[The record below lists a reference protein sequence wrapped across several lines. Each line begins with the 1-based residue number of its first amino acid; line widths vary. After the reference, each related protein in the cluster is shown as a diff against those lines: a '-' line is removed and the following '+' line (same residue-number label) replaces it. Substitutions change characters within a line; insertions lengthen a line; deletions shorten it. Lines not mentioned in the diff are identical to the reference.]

1 MQLQIAEYPVSS
13 LEWGDENKYNDGKLI
28 INKDSILSYLK
39 SSNEL
44 DELIVT
50 DLDLIL
56 PETSTRVINVFD
68 VLPAYARLG
77 EGVSNFPGFLE
88 PFQIAGHG
96 NSATLSNFSI
106 LATSSRPS
114 RYNKVMD
121 KSGLGAEISP
131 YGGHFHLALQ
141 AEPRNSDMS
150 NTEYYKHLKK
160 IGLRIGTYLSKLA
173 AEVRPANT
181 LFYTLEAHPSGLP
194 KVAYVCMLAALQ
206 NWDKGESILY
216 GDNLSGMLPTVLHP
230 NEILDGAV
238 IAPNFNLGIDTYS
251 FLNNPVI
258 QELYK
263 KHGKEIDFVGVVV
276 CVSHVTRN
284 QRERSIGMTANLA
297 ANVLGADLAIITKVG
312 GGIPESD
319 VMLTIESLERIKVK
333 TTAIMW
339 AHLGNGTIQDIL
351 TAYSPAANALVSA
364 GINDALVNLP
374 GQEKVIGGNEIE
386 PLSDDPKA
394 KPQNPH
400 SAIQVRCREICG
412 VINQL
417 GASRVALEEI

>member
-1 MQLQIAEYPVSS
+1 
-13 LEWGDENKYNDGKLI
+13 
-28 INKDSILSYLK
+28 
-39 SSNEL
+39 
-44 DELIVT
+44 
-50 DLDLIL
+50 
-56 PETSTRVINVFD
+56 
-68 VLPAYARLG
+68 
-77 EGVSNFPGFLE
+77 
-88 PFQIAGHG
+88 
-96 NSATLSNFSI
+96 
-106 LATSSRPS
+106 
-114 RYNKVMD
+114 
-121 KSGLGAEISP
+121 
-131 YGGHFHLALQ
+131 
-141 AEPRNSDMS
+141 
-150 NTEYYKHLKK
+150 
-160 IGLRIGTYLSKLA
+160 
-173 AEVRPANT
+173 
-181 LFYTLEAHPSGLP
+181 
-194 KVAYVCMLAALQ
+194 MLAALQ

-238 IAPNFNLGIDTYS
+238 IAQNFNLGIDTYS

-263 KHGKEIDFVGVVV
+263 KHGKEIDFAGVVV